1 MTRFRQQNRNV
12 AVNAGSAFLLY
23 GRFRPRPLAPFL
35 TIFAVAAVSAAA
47 IAGAVQAQT
56 LINPNATPHAPA
68 PAARQSKQMRSC
80 SMYGPGFVQVPGSD
94 LCVKIGGFVQGEVT
108 GR

>member
-1 MTRFRQQNRNV
+1 MNACIAFSSYGCFRQR
-12 AVNAGSAFLLY
+12 L
-23 GRFRPRPLAPFL
+23 LAPFL
-35 TIFAVAAVSAAA
+35 TIFAAAAVFAAA

-56 LINPNATPHAPA
+56 LINPNPKPHAPA
-68 PAARQSKQMRSC
+68 PSSRQSKQMRTC
-80 SMYGPGFVQVPGSD
+80 AMYGPGFVQVPGSD